1 VELIQEL
8 VEHARVAEDPLLPP
22 LVITTV
28 LHPPSTVDLES

>member
-1 VELIQEL
+1 
-8 VEHARVAEDPLLPP
+8 VAEDPSLPP